1 MRNSLH
7 MRRILFGFLRGVAMI
22 ALAVIAFTAIL
33 CALIVTQGRR
43 DETRRADAVV
53 VLGVGESHTTTPTQA
68 MRMRLDV
75 ARDLYRRGVVS
86 RIMLT
91 ASDATTATVASGRQ
105 YLIDQGLPDQALLGA
120 EGGEAAWERLH
131 SAANLA
137 RANGI
142 QTVLLV
148 GEAPEMLRS
157 LKIARD
163 AGLDAYGVPVRSAPT
178 DDVVEEGRATL
189 EEAWAYSVYIFA
201 RQ

>member
-1 MRNSLH
+1 ML
-7 MRRILFGFLRGVAMI
+7 IGFLRGI
-22 ALAVIAFTAIL
+22 AVIALVVITFTVIL
-33 CALIVTQGRR
+33 SALIVTQGRR
-43 DETRRADAVV
+43 NETRRADAVV
-53 VLGVGESHTTTPTQA
+53 VLGVAESHTAAPARA
-68 MRMRLDV
+68 MQLRLDV
-75 ARDLYRRGVVS
+75 ARDLYRRGSIS
-86 RIMLT
+86 RIILS
-91 ASDATTATVASGRQ
+91 ASDTTTATVESGRQ

-120 EGGEAAWERLH
+120 EGGEAAWERLNNV
-131 SAANLA
+131 ANLA

-148 GEAPEMLRS
+148 GDAPEMLRS